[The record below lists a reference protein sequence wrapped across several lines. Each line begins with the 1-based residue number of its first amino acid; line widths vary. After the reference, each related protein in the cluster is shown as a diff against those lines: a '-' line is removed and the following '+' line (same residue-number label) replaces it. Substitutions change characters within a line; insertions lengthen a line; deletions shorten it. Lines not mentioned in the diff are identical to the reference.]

1 MVELL
6 CPKIQGK
13 LNLELLHV
21 RTNEGDPIVIL
32 VMFTLDEK
40 ARQNYLT
47 GKKKKSMKKS
57 SLCFKQNKK
66 SETIVC

>member
-1 MVELL
+1 M
-6 CPKIQGK
+6 
-13 LNLELLHV
+13 
-21 RTNEGDPIVIL
+21 RTNEGDLIVIL